1 MQGDRTLYRT
11 TIENV
16 NEGINDLAGID
27 IMLIVIT
34 IGLVINIYCDKY
46 DNLIDKIQALERLS
60 TDKTQI
66 LEKSNNENKKNIHTQ
81 RN

>member
-34 IGLVINIYCDKY
+34 IGLVINICSLKSG
-46 DNLIDKIQALERLS
+46 LITVTNMI
-60 TDKTQI
+60 T
-66 LEKSNNENKKNIHTQ
+66 
-81 RN
+81 